1 VIVRVNGR
9 ETELAADA
17 MLVEAVRAAG
27 ADPGERGI
35 AASLDGEVVPRARWD
50 RTPLPEGAVVEVVR
64 ATAGG

>member
-9 ETELAADA
+9 DVDLAAGA

-35 AASLDGEVVPRARWD
+35 AVSLDGEVVPRATWD
-50 RTPLPEGAVVEVVR
+50 TTPLPEGAAVEVVR

>member
-1 VIVRVNGR
+1 MVRVNGR
-9 ETELAADA
+9 EVALAPGATLA
-17 MLVEAVRAAG
+17 EAVHAAG

-50 RTPLPEGAVVEVVR
+50 RTPLPEGAAVEVVR